1 VGRLSR
7 AHGRYGSSGLPC
19 VLLITG
25 PLAQMSSSIA
35 ARTRKKGLRAAPAPL
50 QLLPHNSAIAVLGCI
65 LLACTGPAAGA
76 RDAGSGCPVGWGG
89 GVGNAGEREGPD
101 CQSVRRSFPSI
112 QTGEVVVAPSRVSPL
127 ASFRHTFP
135 KPFRQLIL
143 RSRSHSD
150 FVCYIY

>member
-1 VGRLSR
+1 VCSASYDPR
-7 AHGRYGSSGLPC
+7 APISS
-19 VLLITG
+19 
-25 PLAQMSSSIA
+25 AIA
-35 ARTRKKGLRAAPAPL
+35 ARTRKGLRAAAMASAPL
-50 QLLPHNSAIAVLGCI
+50 QLPHKSFIVVLGCI

-76 RDAGSGCPVGWGG
+76 RDAGSGCPLGWGG

-143 RSRSHSD
+143 RSRPYSD
-150 FVCYIY
+150 FV